1 MHSSRK
7 RPQALGP
14 SFGARLIPLNQTEVV
29 TKSAFHSDI
38 SLKEIGLKLPPIPG
52 FPGLPATTGGFGY
65 QDARIS
71 LTQIVY
77 STELHDRYRGQKE
90 AEQASAFSTH
100 DARDVV
106 VYAAGVAYLQVAAS
120 AARVETAPAQLAS
133 AQELDQ
139 QTADRVTN
147 EVSPEIDSI
156 RAQVERQTA
165 EQRLI
170 NATDSFEKDKLALG
184 RISTKL

>member
-38 SLKEIGLKLPPIPG
+38 SVKEIGLKLPPIPG

-77 STELHDRYRGQKE
+77 STELHDRYRGQKRRSRHLH
-90 AEQASAFSTH
+90 SAPTM
-100 DARDVV
+100 R
-106 VYAAGVAYLQVAAS
+106 
-120 AARVETAPAQLAS
+120 ETWSFTQP
-133 AQELDQ
+133 EL
-139 QTADRVTN
+139 
-147 EVSPEIDSI
+147 
-156 RAQVERQTA
+156 
-165 EQRLI
+165 
-170 NATDSFEKDKLALG
+170 
-184 RISTKL
+184 